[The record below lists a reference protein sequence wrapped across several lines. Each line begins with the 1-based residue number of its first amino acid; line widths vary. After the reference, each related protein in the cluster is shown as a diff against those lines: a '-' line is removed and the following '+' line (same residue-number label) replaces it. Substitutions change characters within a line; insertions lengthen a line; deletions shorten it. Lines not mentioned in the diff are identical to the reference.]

1 MIDSHVHLRDGLL
14 SDKETIA
21 HALALACPA
30 GFTAFFDM
38 PNTNPPLTSGKAILD
53 RFALAEK
60 SIKEAGFPAFY
71 GVYGGLTSNSLQIEE
86 MVLFYKK
93 YFPKIVGFKM
103 FAGHSTG
110 NMGIVEKEEQ
120 RKVYASLK
128 KFDYRGVLAIHC
140 EKESLMNN
148 SIFDIENPIT
158 HSLARPPI
166 AETESIKDQIEL
178 MQSEGFKGH
187 LHVCHIST
195 KEGIR
200 LVSEAKKRGLNISCG
215 ATAHHALL
223 NIDSYKNL
231 GLLVKMNPP
240 LRKKEE
246 QEAVFSS
253 LISGEADWI
262 ESDHA
267 PHTSEDKKKG
277 ASGIPGFA
285 GSLIL
290 LKELR
295 KAGCSEKRLDEL
307 CGKAVNLIFKL
318 NLAYKVPSNTEIEAY
333 LPSLRAGYPFDA
345 FKLKN

>member
-14 SDKETIA
+14 AEKETIA
-21 HALALACPA
+21 HALSLACPA

-38 PNTNPPLTSGKAILD
+38 PNTNPPLTNGDAVLE
-53 RFALAEK
+53 RFALADK
-60 SIKEAGFPAFY
+60 SIKAAGVSGFY
-71 GVYGGLTSNSLQIEE
+71 GVYGGLTSDASQIEK
-86 MVLFYKK
+86 MVLFYKEH
-93 YFPKIVGFKM
+93 FPKIVGFKM

-110 NMGIVEKEEQ
+110 NMGIVEKEDQ
-120 RKVYASLK
+120 RKVYSA
-128 KFDYRGVLAIHC
+128 LARLGYEGLIAVHC

-166 AETESIKDQIEL
+166 AEIESIKDQIEL
-178 MQSEGFKGH
+178 IKAAGFKGH
-187 LHVCHIST
+187 LHICHIST

-200 LVSEAKKRGLNISCG
+200 LVSDAKKSGLNISCG
-215 ATAHHALL
+215 VTAHHALL
-223 NIDSYKNL
+223 NIDSYKKS
-231 GLLVKMNPP
+231 GLFVKMNPP
-240 LRKKEE
+240 LREKKD
-246 QEAVFSS
+246 QEAVFKA

-267 PHTSEDKKKG
+267 PHTIEDKKKG

-295 KAGCSEKRLDEL
+295 KAGCSEARLEEL
-307 CGKAVNLIFKL
+307 CGKAVNRIFKL
-318 NLAYKVPSNTEIEAY
+318 NLPYKVPSNTEIDAS
-333 LPSLRAGYPFDA
+333 LPILRNGYPFDA
-345 FKLKN
+345 FEFM